1 MPGTRAHPLGSD
13 GAGFIFRVK
22 NCLED
27 DVSPKGSCAGAMVN
41 AATFGKR
48 DLPEGG

>member
-1 MPGTRAHPLGSD
+1 MDARDPCPPGSD

-41 AATFGKR
+41 AATFGKQ
-48 DLPEGG
+48 DLPEGD